1 MLNREDFIRIENYSA
16 DSNDE
21 ALEIHSATTNE
32 APLEAEVRPSA
43 GVALGKQFQT
53 APSGNQ
59 KYSPGS
65 AALTEEKPGQLK
77 FKNIGLLDT
86 GPLPPKKLDYKELP
100 PRHGKSASKE
110 LAQIDEHRR
119 SLSSKH
125 SQNDIDYKM
134 IAKPLAQVFQRGDFK
149 LAEEAIY
156 NLEAIVP
163 QSLKRSKASAKA
175 AATQQFVTQKQM
187 LNSLEKVTAMSK
199 VHMARSVEDQN
210 HIYRLVLKVHD
221 QLLFIEHPLTV
232 PQQIEI
238 LVKLLSY
245 EVSKIET
252 KLLADQTCRRCLLQ
266 KAFLG
271 LLDNMAER
279 MNLKD
284 SAMLSRG
291 EGSLD
296 DQNNLTFQNVDEH
309 PSDQEALSSSQ
320 KKGSAKEFRITEL
333 KSSIKSSMKAAGSQN
348 LSPERQ
354 RSSAARKLQRK
365 LAKESSPVRA
375 FLDEPREAASSEFS
389 LQEIPQDNLG
399 IQLSS
404 MFDNQLSAEREGTVT
419 KRSSKN
425 YKRLLKCLRAW
436 KQFTSVR
443 KQAKN
448 EEMLARELEAE
459 QRLSTVESEVPGFSQ
474 SCLTEAQVH
483 HSTALLSKGLSALI
497 IHAVEEQKRCAD
509 LK

>member
-1 MLNREDFIRIENYSA
+1 MFNREEFIRIENHSA

-32 APLEAEVRPSA
+32 APLEVEVRPSV
-43 GVALGKQFQT
+43 GVALGKQFQS
-53 APSGNQ
+53 APTGNQ

-65 AALTEEKPGQLK
+65 AALTEEKPGGLK
-77 FKNIGLLDT
+77 FKNIGLMDT

-100 PRHGKSASKE
+100 PRQGRSASKE
-110 LAQIDEHRR
+110 LMQIEEHGSR
-119 SLSSKH
+119 LSKH

-134 IAKPLAQVFQRGDFK
+134 IAKPLEQAFHSRDFK

-156 NLEAIVP
+156 NLESIVP
-163 QSLKRSKASAKA
+163 QSLKRSKAASKT
-175 AATQQFVTQKQM
+175 AATQQLVTQKQM
-187 LNSLEKVTAMSK
+187 LSSLEKVTAMSK
-199 VHMARSVEDQN
+199 VHMALPIEDQN
-210 HIYRLVLKVHD
+210 HIYRLVLKVHS
-221 QLLFIEHPLTV
+221 QLLLIEHPLTV

-252 KLLADQTCRRCLLQ
+252 KLLADQTCRRCLMQ

-279 MNLKD
+279 MNLED
-284 SAMLSRG
+284 SARLSRV

-296 DQNNLTFQNVDEH
+296 DQHNLTFQNVDEH
-309 PSDQEALSSSQ
+309 PSDQEGLASSQ
-320 KKGSAKEFRITEL
+320 RKGSAKELRIAEL
-333 KSSIKSSMKAAGSQN
+333 KSSVKSSMKAQGSQN

-389 LQEIPQDNLG
+389 IREIPQDNLG

-404 MFDNQLSAEREGTVT
+404 MFDNQLSAEREGAVT

-436 KQFTSVR
+436 KQYTSVR
-443 KQAKN
+443 KQARN
-448 EEMLARELEAE
+448 EEMLAEELEA
-459 QRLSTVESEVPGFSQ
+459 R
-474 SCLTEAQVH
+474 
-483 HSTALLSKGLSALI
+483 
-497 IHAVEEQKRCAD
+497 
-509 LK
+509 